1 MLTPVQRGEKRAG
14 EWYQGGGGRESG
26 RVGVRKHGE
35 SAVGGGR
42 GATKREQRDQSVK
55 GNNNGVASANA
66 AVNVNV
72 DVEKKFIDVRAA
84 ALK

>member
-1 MLTPVQRGEKRAG
+1 
-14 EWYQGGGGRESG
+14 
-26 RVGVRKHGE
+26 VGVRKHGE

-72 DVEKKFIDVRAA
+72 NVDVEKKFIDVRAA